1 MKATLRRILD
11 DERRPI
17 SSAASNNSQ
26 PSDAQ
31 LLDAYSTAV
40 SGAAEKVS
48 PSVVHVEVAHA
59 KASSDRPSGGSG
71 SGFVFTPDGFV
82 LTNSHV
88 VNRASTINVTLLDGR
103 RFEANLVGDD
113 PDSDLAVLRIG
124 APDLVAADLGDS
136 AALKVGQVAIAIG
149 SPYGFQYTVTAG
161 VVSAMGR
168 SLRAASGRM
177 IDNVI
182 QTDAALNPGNSGGPL
197 VNSRGQVIGVNTA
210 VILPAQGICFAIA
223 VNTAKFVAARLMRD
237 GRINRAHLGIA
248 GMNVPIPRKVVRF
261 HKLIAERGVMVSS
274 VEPGGAADKAGIRA
288 NDIVIAFGE
297 HPVTSIDVLHKL
309 LSDEHVDVKTP
320 VALLR
325 GVEKLTLEV
334 LPEYPR

>member
-1 MKATLRRILD
+1 MKASVRRILD
-11 DERRPI
+11 DELRPVATGH
-17 SSAASNNSQ
+17 SRSPQ
-26 PSDAQ
+26 PSDAH

-40 SGAAEKVS
+40 SGAAEKIS

-59 KASSDRPSGGSG
+59 KSHGGPQGGSG
-71 SGFVFTPDGFV
+71 SGFVFTPDGFI

-88 VNRASTINVTLLDGR
+88 VSRASTIHLTLLDGR
-103 RFEANLVGDD
+103 RLAADLVGDD

-124 APDLVAADLGDS
+124 APDLVASELGDS
-136 AALKVGQVAIAIG
+136 SALKVGQVAIAIG
-149 SPYGFQYTVTAG
+149 SPYGFQYSVTAG

-197 VNSRGQVIGVNTA
+197 VSSRGQVIGVNTA

-248 GMNVPIPRKVVRF
+248 GMNVPIQRKVVRF
-261 HKLIAERGVMVSS
+261 HRLAVEHGVMVSS
-274 VEPGGAADKAGIRA
+274 VESGGAADKAGIRP

-297 HPVTSIDVLHKL
+297 HPVTSIDMLHKL
-309 LSDEHVDVKTP
+309 LSDEHADVKTP
-320 VALLR
+320 LTILR
-325 GVEKLTLEV
+325 GAEKLAIEV
-334 LPEYPR
+334 TPEYPR